1 MGIIWTYTWIW
12 ETSRIDGF
20 QIHKGWES
28 MKPGGSSAESR
39 IFLHVVSHEVM
50 SHETESVTNAA
61 NLAPVRRGYAKK
73 LGSHVRFQ
81 TIHAVQCRADAGHPT
96 HLRIAY
102 HYANKTMA
110 GYVEEYA
117 ALRRAVDD
125 IIERIQTY
133 AAKHGQDSKE
143 THPSN
148 PATFYD
154 LVDAEK
160 SGKLRQLHVTNPL
173 NPLNPATFYDLVDAE
188 KSGKLR
194 RQLHVPAPVP
204 VPMPNAHAPERE
216 FDDIARLFG
225 ASLLPHPEGGPKKMT
240 VEEYDAFK
248 ARVLKYAKN
257 RLPKMIECD
266 IMKRHG
272 FFPDYDIVYAI
283 KSDLPR
289 KYVTGLYK
297 YETEA
302 EPGKIPD
309 VPDDDTS
316 AFKGHPEHVDFTNSP
331 TAGVQV
337 GNDMA
342 QRLDAL
348 DAANLVS
355 VAPAPTVEPEVPE
368 HAPTMAYKR
377 LASLVSNNPVLMET
391 KIDDI
396 KRALDAVRNA
406 PPTVPV
412 VPAPTKESHL
422 GVDDHAKEFDRFVR
436 EGNVDTQ
443 AKIVAAAVAARV
455 HADPRLTGFRVGAAV
470 MTSTGKIFT
479 GSNAEITSG
488 QILHAETFALG
499 AARNAGHRDIV
510 AMCVA
515 SECESCTPC
524 GQCREWIR
532 SVMPPDAPVY
542 VHNQLD
548 TRTTTMFVK
557 DLLTDPPVLNLE
569 PKPAP
574 TPEPAAWSRTP
585 DDFEKRIRELQE
597 TEDPKDKAFLD
608 ELIEADYSFAKSI
621 RVRVWEWD
629 DTYINTYVPESLLNK
644 MRTNL
649 RWIDDDAFV
658 WGFRQVYATRVRE
671 SAPAFAGK
679 AVVAVAN
686 NRHLGNPD
694 HYLVKI
700 VVPGDG
706 GAWCLTTVPSY
717 DIY

>member
-1 MGIIWTYTWIW
+1 M
-12 ETSRIDGF
+12 
-20 QIHKGWES
+20 
-28 MKPGGSSAESR
+28 
-39 IFLHVVSHEVM
+39 
-50 SHETESVTNAA
+50 
-61 NLAPVRRGYAKK
+61 
-73 LGSHVRFQ
+73 
-81 TIHAVQCRADAGHPT
+81 
-96 HLRIAY
+96 
-102 HYANKTMA
+102 
-110 GYVEEYA
+110 YVEEYA

-125 IIERIQTY
+125 IIERIRTY
-133 AAKHGQDSKE
+133 AAKNGQDSQE

-154 LVDAEK
+154 LVDPEK

-204 VPMPNAHAPERE
+204 VPVPNAHAPERE
-216 FDDIARLFG
+216 FDDLARLFG

-240 VEEYDAFK
+240 VDEYDAFK
-248 ARVLKYAKN
+248 ARVLKYATN

-272 FFPDYDIVYAI
+272 FFPDYDLVYAI
-283 KSDLPR
+283 KSELPR

-309 VPDDDTS
+309 VPYDDTC
-316 AFKGHPEHVDFTNSP
+316 AFKGHPEHVDFANSP
-331 TAGVQV
+331 TAGVKV
-337 GNDMA
+337 DDDMA
-342 QRLDAL
+342 QRLDAM

-355 VAPAPTVEPEVPE
+355 DAPAPPTNVPVPE

-377 LASLVSNNPVLMET
+377 LASLVSNNPVLLET

-406 PPTVPV
+406 PPAIPV
-412 VPAPTKESHL
+412 VPAPTTESHVS
-422 GVDDHAKEFDRFVR
+422 VDDHAKEFDRFVR
-436 EGNVDTQ
+436 EAHVDTQ
-443 AKIVAAAVAARV
+443 AKIEPNAVPDDIVAAAVAARV

-470 MTSTGKIFT
+470 MTSSGKIFT
-479 GSNAEITSG
+479 GSNAEISSG
-488 QILHAETFALG
+488 HILHAETFALG

-515 SECESCTPC
+515 SECETCTPC

-532 SVMPPDAPVY
+532 SAMPPDAPVY
-542 VHNQLD
+542 VHNELD

-557 DLLTDPPVLNLE
+557 DLLTDPPVLNIE
-569 PKPAP
+569 HQGHENAPKPAP
-574 TPEPAAWSRTP
+574 TPNPAPTPETTAWSRTL
-585 DDFEKRIRELQE
+585 DDFEQRVRELQE

-608 ELIEADYSFAKSI
+608 DLIEADYSFAKSI
-621 RVRVWEWD
+621 RVRVREWD
-629 DTYINTYVPESLLNK
+629 DTYIDTYVPEPLLKK

-649 RWIDDDAFV
+649 RWIDDDAFI

-671 SAPAFAGK
+671 SGK

-686 NRHLGNPD
+686 NRHLSRPD

-706 GAWCLTTVPSY
+706 GAWCIATVPSHE
-717 DIY
+717 IY

>member
-1 MGIIWTYTWIW
+1 M
-12 ETSRIDGF
+12 
-20 QIHKGWES
+20 
-28 MKPGGSSAESR
+28 
-39 IFLHVVSHEVM
+39 
-50 SHETESVTNAA
+50 
-61 NLAPVRRGYAKK
+61 
-73 LGSHVRFQ
+73 
-81 TIHAVQCRADAGHPT
+81 
-96 HLRIAY
+96 
-102 HYANKTMA
+102 
-110 GYVEEYA
+110 YVEEYA

-125 IIERIQTY
+125 IIERIRTY
-133 AAKHGQDSKE
+133 AAKNGQDSQE

-154 LVDAEK
+154 LVDPEK

-204 VPMPNAHAPERE
+204 VPVPNAHAPERE
-216 FDDIARLFG
+216 FDDLARLFG

-240 VEEYDAFK
+240 VDEYDAFK
-248 ARVLKYAKN
+248 ARVLKYATN

-272 FFPDYDIVYAI
+272 FFPDYDLVYAI
-283 KSDLPR
+283 KSELPR

-297 YETEA
+297 YETEV

-309 VPDDDTS
+309 VPYDDTC

-331 TAGVQV
+331 TAGVHV

-355 VAPAPTVEPEVPE
+355 DEPAPTVEPEVPE

-377 LASLVSNNPVLMET
+377 LASLVSKNPVLTET
-391 KIDDI
+391 TIDAI
-396 KRALDAVRNA
+396 KRALDVVKNA
-406 PPTVPV
+406 PPAIPV
-412 VPAPTKESHL
+412 VPAPTNESHVS
-422 GVDDHAKEFDRFVR
+422 VDDHAKEFDRFVR
-436 EGNVDTQ
+436 EGPVDTQ
-443 AKIVAAAVAARV
+443 AKIEPNAVPDAIVAAAVAARV

-488 QILHAETFALG
+488 HILHAETFALG

-515 SECESCTPC
+515 SECETCTPC

-532 SVMPPDAPVY
+532 SAMPPDAPVY
-542 VHNQLD
+542 VHNKLD
-548 TRTTTMFVK
+548 TRTKTMFVK
-557 DLLTDPPVLNLE
+557 DLLTDPPVLNIE
-569 PKPAP
+569 TKP
-574 TPEPAAWSRTP
+574 PAAWSRTL

-597 TEDPKDKAFLD
+597 NEDPKDKAFLD
-608 ELIEADYSFAKSI
+608 DLIEADYSFAKSI

-629 DTYINTYVPESLLNK
+629 DTYIDTYVPEPLLKK

-649 RWIDDDAFV
+649 RWIDDDAFI

-686 NRHLGNPD
+686 NRHLGHPD

-700 VVPGDG
+700 VVPGADKP
-706 GAWCLTTVPSY
+706 GAWCIVTVPSY